1 MVAATFRQLIRL
13 MIMYT
18 ANTAS
23 SGSPTERVTSARPSR
38 APMNTHRRSDGA
50 GGPGSHSSSVT
61 ASVSRNRNG
70 TSAMIRCSSWISNP
84 S

>member
-1 MVAATFRQLIRL
+1 MVATTFRQLIRR

-23 SGSPTERVTSARPSR
+23 SGSPTARMISATPSSTPTSR
-38 APMNTHRRSDGA
+38 HRRSDGT
-50 GGPGSHSSSVT
+50 GSHSSSVS
-61 ASVSRNRNG
+61 ASMSRNRNG
-70 TSAMIRCSSWISNP
+70 TSAMIRCSSCIPNP

>member
-1 MVAATFRQLIRL
+1 MVAATFRQLTRL

-23 SGSPTERVTSARPSR
+23 SGSPTERMTSERPSR
-38 APMNTHRRSDGA
+38 APMSMHRPSDGA
-50 GGPGSHSSSVT
+50 GIPQQQRDRQR
-61 ASVSRNRNG
+61 SRNRNG

>member
-23 SGSPTERVTSARPSR
+23 SGSPTERMTSARPSR
-38 APMNTHRRSDGA
+38 APTSTHRRSDGT
-50 GGPGSHSSSVT
+50 GSHSSTVT
-61 ASVSRNRNG
+61 ASMSRNRNG

>member
-1 MVAATFRQLIRL
+1 MAAATFRQLTRL

-23 SGSPTERVTSARPSR
+23 SGSPTDRTISAMPSR
-38 APMNTHRRSDGA
+38 APTSTHRSVDGT
-50 GGPGSHSSSVT
+50 GSHSSSVV
-61 ASVSRNRNG
+61 ASMTRNRNG

>member
-1 MVAATFRQLIRL
+1 MVAATFRQLTRL

-23 SGSPTERVTSARPSR
+23 SGSPTDRTTSATPSR
-38 APMNTHRRSDGA
+38 APTSTHRSADGR
-50 GGPGSHSSSVT
+50 GSHSSSVV
-61 ASVSRNRNG
+61 ASMIRNRNG

>member
-1 MVAATFRQLIRL
+1 MAAATFRQLIRL

-23 SGSPTERVTSARPSR
+23 SGSPTERMTSARPSR
-38 APMNTHRRSDGA
+38 APMRMHRRSDGA
-50 GGPGSHSSSVT
+50 GSHSSSVT
-61 ASVSRNRNG
+61 ASVIRNRNG
-70 TSAMIRCSSWISNP
+70 TSDRIRCSSWISNP

>member
-23 SGSPTERVTSARPSR
+23 SGSPTERMISARPSR
-38 APMNTHRRSDGA
+38 APMSMHRRSDG